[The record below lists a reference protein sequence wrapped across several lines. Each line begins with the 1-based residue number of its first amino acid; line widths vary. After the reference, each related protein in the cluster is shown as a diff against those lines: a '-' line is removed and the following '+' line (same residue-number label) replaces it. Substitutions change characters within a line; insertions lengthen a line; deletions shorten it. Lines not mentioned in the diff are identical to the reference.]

1 MNQEHIMSQSLE
13 QIREQFDSQLD
24 LTLRLLKVSGL
35 YAEKIM
41 ETHFLMLHGVL
52 QKATLPERPSVEHS
66 WQSLSD
72 HGNVLVG
79 YCKTCMQEGLDYQRK
94 VLSEISRK

>member
-1 MNQEHIMSQSLE
+1 MSQSFE
-13 QIREQFDSQLD
+13 QLREHFDSQLD
-24 LTLRLLKVSGL
+24 LTLRLLKVGGL

-41 ETHFLMLHGVL
+41 ETHFAMLQGVL
-52 QKATLPERPSVEHS
+52 QKAALPERHSVEHS

-79 YCKTCMQEGLDYQRK
+79 YCKTCMQEGMDYQK
-94 VLSEISRK
+94 QVLSELSRK

>member
-1 MNQEHIMSQSLE
+1 MSQSLE

-24 LTLRLLKVSGL
+24 LTLRLLKVGGR

-41 ETHFLMLHGVL
+41 ETHFAMLQGVLQGVL
-52 QKATLPERPSVEHS
+52 QKAALPERHSVEHS

-79 YCKTCMQEGLDYQRK
+79 YCKTCMQEGMDYQK
-94 VLSEISRK
+94 QVLSELSRK

>member
-1 MNQEHIMSQSLE
+1 MSQSLE

-41 ETHFLMLHGVL
+41 ETHFVMLHGVL
-52 QKATLPERPSVEHS
+52 QKTTLPEHPSVEHS

-79 YCKTCMQEGLDYQRK
+79 YCQTCIKEGLDYQRQ
-94 VLSEISRK
+94 VLSEFSRK

>member
-1 MNQEHIMSQSLE
+1 MSQSLE

-41 ETHFLMLHGVL
+41 ETHFLMLHGVYRR
-52 QKATLPERPSVEHS
+52 QRFRNVP
-66 WQSLSD
+66 LSSTR
-72 HGNVLVG
+72 GN
-79 YCKTCMQEGLDYQRK
+79 R
-94 VLSEISRK
+94 